1 MTLPSDLQRFD
12 EWARSQG
19 FRDRAAIAACKSFYG
34 PALQDQLRLSRET
47 EPVTWA
53 EFVRVSV
60 YAAREILGG
69 ASLLVEVYGWKLR
82 KAQEPRELWNSLQN
96 AFRILYPAESEKA
109 INSLCQNQL
118 VMAIEEV
125 NTKEKILRFLFSA
138 PDVSPSVLLNKVSDS
153 LRKYRNGNDRQ
164 GGGKRERDVGTDEK
178 GAKRFRVDAVETSK
192 RPGSA
197 QESPEGKRPRVESG
211 SDFRNQSGKGGQ
223 PSTRTNAT
231 DPKPAEGQMFP
242 SSKWLIGSQPI
253 SVRLDSGAEVT
264 CISQKTLKNITGD
277 IEEIPCSKE
286 VLTSVDGSTVTT
298 PGRKVRF
305 LLVNPVGNLSLRC
318 EATVIDSKTDGL
330 WIGFDTLSENR
341 IIMDCGS
348 RRFRLERKWI
358 PFPTW
363 RKVIKW

>member
-1 MTLPSDLQRFD
+1 MGTSANNSGLVYFVCVATNCMTTTGVDANKERTPSESTLASSLNYIAPPLPFAIGDAFKSLMTLPSDLQRFD

-153 LRKYRNGNDRQ
+153 LRKYR
-164 GGGKRERDVGTDEK
+164 
-178 GAKRFRVDAVETSK
+178 
-192 RPGSA
+192 
-197 QESPEGKRPRVESG
+197 
-211 SDFRNQSGKGGQ
+211 SGKNNHIGQ
-223 PSTRTNAT
+223 
-231 DPKPAEGQMFP
+231 
-242 SSKWLIGSQPI
+242 
-253 SVRLDSGAEVT
+253 
-264 CISQKTLKNITGD
+264 
-277 IEEIPCSKE
+277 EIKINQ
-286 VLTSVDGSTVTT
+286 G
-298 PGRKVRF
+298 
-305 LLVNPVGNLSLRC
+305 
-318 EATVIDSKTDGL
+318 
-330 WIGFDTLSENR
+330 EN
-341 IIMDCGS
+341 
-348 RRFRLERKWI
+348 
-358 PFPTW
+358 
-363 RKVIKW
+363 